1 MDLTVTDL
9 FSAWAT
15 QRGMEGI
22 VLDSEGMAA
31 FAIDQ
36 GIVINFQAHASPP
49 MLTLFALVASLPSQL
64 PADQRCIMLED
75 ILEANLLWRATAGAT
90 LSLLSLAD
98 EPGMHVVAAQSMPVH
113 GASAVSELER
123 IFDNLCLVSLD
134 WKTRVENRM
143 ALSERGKVD
152 LASPEQLIAHP

>member
-1 MDLTVTDL
+1 
-9 FSAWAT
+9 
-15 QRGMEGI
+15 
-22 VLDSEGMAA
+22 MAA

-49 MLTLFALVASLPSQL
+49 MLTLFAIVAALPPL
-64 PADQRCIMLED
+64 AAEERCLMLED
-75 ILEANLLWRATAGAT
+75 LLAANLLWRATAGAT
-90 LSLLSLAD
+90 LSLLSLPD